1 MNDKASRKER
11 TRQYLENPR
20 PMGIYRVRN
29 TVNGKSLIGASVD
42 LPSMLNRQQ
51 AQLRMGAHTNRALQS
66 DWNEHG
72 PEAFAFEVVD
82 TLKAPP
88 DQPDYDPASDLK
100 VLEAL
105 WLEKL
110 SPFEEQGYNAKP
122 RQASSRTSTIE

>member
-1 MNDKASRKER
+1 MDRKAERKER
-11 TRQYLENPR
+11 AREYLENPR

-29 TVNGKSLIGASVD
+29 TANGKCLIGASVD

-51 AQLRMGAHTNRALQS
+51 AQLRMGMHTNRALQG

-72 PEAFAFEVVD
+72 PGAFAFEVVD
-82 TLKAPP
+82 MLKAPP
-88 DQPDYDPASDLK
+88 DQPDYDPTSDLK

-110 SPFEEQGYNAKP
+110 SPFGEQGYNAKP
-122 RQASSRTSTIE
+122 RQAGFPKTAAE